1 MLPVRQV
8 VATRYVTPLREGGSL
23 PGLMEADDL
32 GTYVVKFRGAGQGPK
47 ALIAEVIAG
56 ELARALGLP
65 VPELVGIE
73 VDPELGRV
81 EPDQE
86 VQDLLRA
93 SAGENLGVDF
103 LPSALGFDPLVW
115 APDPELAASVVWFD
129 ALVENVDR
137 SWRNP
142 NLLMWHGRL
151 WLIDHGATL
160 YFAHSWRTAPS
171 KTTRSYDV
179 AGHVL
184 APFVGASADALAT
197 GIGSADARLA
207 PLVTGDLLES
217 VTGLVPDAWL
227 LDDPTFTSAEQARAA
242 YRDHLLGR
250 LDQRSAWL
258 PRAAA

>member
-1 MLPVRQV
+1 MHAVRQV

-23 PGLMEADDL
+23 PGLMEADDF

-47 ALIAEVIAG
+47 ALIAEIISG
-56 ELARALGLP
+56 ELARTLDLP
-65 VPELVGIE
+65 VPELVRID

-115 APDPELAASVVWFD
+115 TPDPLLAASVVWFD

-160 YFAHSWRTAPS
+160 YFAHSWRTASS
-171 KTTRSYDV
+171 KTARGYDV
-179 AGHVL
+179 TGHVL
-184 APFVGASADALAT
+184 APFVGSSPAALAA
-197 GIGSADARLA
+197 GLADADARLA
-207 PLVTGDLLES
+207 PRVTAEALAA
-217 VTGLVPDAWL
+217 VTEPVPDAWL
-227 LDDPTFTSAEQARAA
+227 LDDPGFASADEARAA
-242 YRDHLLGR
+242 YRDHLLAR
-250 LDQRSAWL
+250 LGQRSAWL
-258 PRAAA
+258 PEVAA

>member
-1 MLPVRQV
+1 MQSVRTV

-47 ALIAEVIAG
+47 ALIAEVVAG
-56 ELARALGLP
+56 ELARRLGLP
-65 VPELVGIE
+65 VPELVRIE

-81 EPDQE
+81 EPDEE

-93 SAGENLGVDF
+93 SSGENLGVDF

-115 APDPELAASVVWFD
+115 TPDPALAASVVWFD

-160 YFAHSWRTAPS
+160 YFAHSWRTAAT
-171 KTTRSYDV
+171 KTARGYDV

-184 APFVGASADALAT
+184 APFVGKSPAALAV
-197 GIGSADARLA
+197 GLGDADARLA
-207 PLVTGDLLES
+207 SLVTGDVLDAAAEQ
-217 VTGLVPDAWL
+217 VPDAWL
-227 LDDPTFTSAEQARAA
+227 
-242 YRDHLLGR
+242 
-250 LDQRSAWL
+250 
-258 PRAAA
+258 

>member
-1 MLPVRQV
+1 MSTDYMNAVRRV

-23 PGLMEADDL
+23 PGLMEADDF
-32 GTYVVKFRGAGQGPK
+32 GTYVVRFRGAGQGPK
-47 ALIAEVIAG
+47 ALIAEVISG
-56 ELARALGLP
+56 ELARRLELP
-65 VPELVGIE
+65 VPELVLID

-93 SAGENLGVDF
+93 SAGRNLGVDF
-103 LPSALGFDPLVW
+103 LPSALGFDPLAW
-115 APDPELAASVVWFD
+115 APDAELAAAVIWFD

-160 YFAHSWRTAPS
+160 YFAHSWATA
-171 KTTRSYDV
+171 TTKVSRPYDA

-184 APFVGASADALAT
+184 APFVPDLARGLAD
-197 GIGSADARLA
+197 ADARLA
-207 PLVTGDLLES
+207 PRVTAEVLDE
-217 VTGLVPDAWL
+217 VTRGVPDEWL
-227 LDDPTFTSAEQARAA
+227 LDEPTFATAQDARAA
-242 YRDHLLGR
+242 YRDHLLAR
-250 LDQRSAWL
+250 LDVR
-258 PRAAA
+258 

>member
-1 MLPVRQV
+1 MQQVREV
-8 VATRYVTPLREGGSL
+8 LATRYVTPLREGGSL
-23 PGLMEADDL
+23 PGIMEADDD

-47 ALIAEVIAG
+47 ALIAELIAG
-56 ELARALGLP
+56 GLARALGLP
-65 VPELVGIE
+65 VPELVLID

-93 SAGENLGVDF
+93 SAGRNLGVDF

-115 APDPELAASVVWFD
+115 SPDAELAAAVIWFD

-160 YFAHSWRTAPS
+160 YFAHSWKTAATKVGRP
-171 KTTRSYDV
+171 YDA

-184 APFVGASADALAT
+184 APFVPDLARGLADADATLAPRVTAAVLDAVSAD
-197 GIGSADARLA
+197 
-207 PLVTGDLLES
+207 
-217 VTGLVPDAWL
+217 VPDDWL
-227 LDDPTFTSAEQARAA
+227 LDDPSFASADAARGA
-242 YRDHLLGR
+242 YRDHLLAR
-250 LDQRSAWL
+250 LDARASWL
-258 PRAAA
+258 PGTAA

>member
-1 MLPVRQV
+1 MQRVRTV

-23 PGLMEADDL
+23 PGLMEADDF

-56 ELARALGLP
+56 ELARRLQLP
-65 VPELVGIE
+65 VPELVRIG

-93 SAGENLGVDF
+93 SAGDNLGVDF

-115 APDPELAASVVWFD
+115 TPDPELAAAVVWFD

-142 NLLMWHGRL
+142 NLLIWKAQL

-160 YFAHSWRTAPS
+160 YFAHSWRTATS
-171 KTTRSYDV
+171 KAGRAYDV
-179 AGHVL
+179 TGHVL
-184 APFVGASADALAT
+184 ASFVGDLAA
-197 GIGSADARLA
+197 GLAAADARLA
-207 PLVTGDLLES
+207 PS
-217 VTGLVPDAWL
+217 VTREVLDEVAGLVPDGWL
-227 LDDPTFTSAEQARAA
+227 LDDPSFATADDARAA
-242 YRDHLLGR
+242 YRDQLLAR
-250 LDQRSAWL
+250 LGQRSAWL

>member
-1 MLPVRQV
+1 MHHVREV

-23 PGLMEADDL
+23 PGLMEADDF

-47 ALIAEVIAG
+47 ALIAEVVAG
-56 ELARALGLP
+56 ELARHLRLP
-65 VPELVGIE
+65 VPELVLID

-86 VQDLLRA
+86 VQELLRA
-93 SAGENLGVDF
+93 SAGQNLGVDF

-115 APDPELAASVVWFD
+115 TPDPDLAAAVLWFD

-142 NLLMWHGRL
+142 NLLIWHGRL

-160 YFAHSWRTAPS
+160 YFAHSWRTAAD
-171 KTTRSYDV
+171 KIGRAYDL

-184 APFVGASADALAT
+184 EPFVEDLPAKLAD
-197 GIGSADARLA
+197 IHADLA
-207 PLVTGDLLES
+207 PQVTAEVLDE
-217 VTGLVPDAWL
+217 VTRLVPDDWL
-227 LDDPTFTSAEQARAA
+227 LDDPAFATADSARAA
-242 YRDHLLGR
+242 YRDQLLGR
-250 LDQRSAWL
+250 LQVRSQWL
-258 PRAAA
+258 PAAVA

>member
-1 MLPVRQV
+1 MAPPDWMHAVRQV

-23 PGLMEADDL
+23 PGLMEADDF

-47 ALIAEVIAG
+47 ALIAEVISG
-56 ELARALGLP
+56 ELARRLGLP
-65 VPELVGIE
+65 VPELVRIQ

-93 SAGENLGVDF
+93 SAGDNLGGDC
-103 LPSALGFDPLVW
+103 PPPALGFDPLAW
-115 APDPELAASVVWFD
+115 SPDPELAAAVVWFD

-142 NLLMWHGRL
+142 NLLIWHGRL

-160 YFAHSWRTAPS
+160 YFAHSWRTAAS
-171 KTTRSYDV
+171 KTGRAYDA

-184 APFVGASADALAT
+184 APFVSDLAA
-197 GIGSADARLA
+197 GLAQADARLA
-207 PLVTGDLLES
+207 PQVTSGLLDEI
-217 VTGLVPDAWL
+217 TGLVPEAWL
-227 LDDPTFTSAEQARAA
+227 LDDPTFASA
-242 YRDHLLGR
+242 D
-250 LDQRSAWL
+250 
-258 PRAAA
+258 

>member
-1 MLPVRQV
+1 MQQVREV
-8 VATRYVTPLREGGSL
+8 LATRYVTPLREGGSL
-23 PGLMEADDL
+23 PGLMEADDE

-47 ALIAEVIAG
+47 ALIAELIAG
-56 ELARALGLP
+56 GLAQRLGLP
-65 VPELVGIE
+65 VPELVLID

-86 VQDLLRA
+86 VQELLRA
-93 SAGENLGVDF
+93 SAGRNLGVDF

-115 APDPELAASVVWFD
+115 APDAELAASVVWFD

-160 YFAHSWRTAPS
+160 YFAHSWRTAAT
-171 KTTRSYDV
+171 KVARAYDA

-184 APFVGASADALAT
+184 APFVADLPRGLAAADAA
-197 GIGSADARLA
+197 LA
-207 PLVTGDLLES
+207 PQVTPALVDEVAS
-217 VTGLVPDAWL
+217 VVPDDWL
-227 LDDPTFTSAEQARAA
+227 LDDPSFSTAADARAA
-242 YRDHLLGR
+242 YRDHLIAR
-250 LDQRSAWL
+250 LDARADWL
-258 PRAAA
+258 PSVRA